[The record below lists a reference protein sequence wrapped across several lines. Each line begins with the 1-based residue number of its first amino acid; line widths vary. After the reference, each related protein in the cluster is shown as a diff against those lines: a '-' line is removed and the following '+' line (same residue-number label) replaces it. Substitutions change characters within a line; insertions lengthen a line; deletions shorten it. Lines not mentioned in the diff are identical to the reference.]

1 MLIGIDC
8 RKAAD
13 FGIGTYIRGLVH
25 GLSRIEGAER
35 YLLFAPA
42 NVKSLLPIGERFD
55 LMPSDSPNYSV
66 QELFALARQIKRARV
81 DLFHA
86 PHYVVPFTRCP
97 FVVTIH
103 DLIHLTTPRKNA
115 LEMMYARTM
124 IGRATSRSNHILT
137 VSEAMASEISQRY
150 PEVGRKL
157 TVIPNGVDEIFR
169 PEESPLDDQVMQK
182 YGLRKGSY
190 LLHTGNDKPHKNLD
204 RLVRAHQAVV
214 ESEVDLPLVLAG
226 ADPQRF
232 RARKQIVSLGF
243 VPREELPSLYR
254 NAMALILV
262 STQEGFGLPVV
273 EAIACG
279 TPVIISNIPALR
291 EVAQDFGVVVE
302 PRSEKSM
309 IEEMKRFV
317 RDEEL
322 RGELR
327 ARITKQTRRMTWD
340 ECAMRTREVYLQA
353 IEASARQ
360 V

>member
-35 YLLFAPA
+35 YVLFAPA
-42 NVKSLLPIGERFD
+42 SVASLLPISERFD
-55 LMPSDSPNYSV
+55 LIPSDSPNYSV
-66 QELFALARQIKRARV
+66 QELFALAHQIKRSRI

-115 LEMMYARTM
+115 LEVMYARTM
-124 IGRATSRSNHILT
+124 IGRATARSSHILT
-137 VSEAMASEISQRY
+137 VSEAMATEISERY
-150 PEVGRKL
+150 PEARRKL
-157 TVIPNGVDEIFR
+157 TVIPNAADDIFR
-169 PEESPLDDQVMQK
+169 PEASALDHEVMQK
-182 YGLRKGSY
+182 YGLRKGGY
-190 LLHTGNDKPHKNLD
+190 LLYTGNDKPHKNLD

-214 ESEVDLPLVLAG
+214 ESEVDLPLILAG
-226 ADPQRF
+226 VDPRRL

-262 STQEGFGLPVV
+262 SLQEGFGLPVV

-291 EVAQDFGVVVE
+291 EVAQDFGVLVE

-317 RDEEL
+317 RDEEW
-322 RGELR
+322 RRELR
-327 ARITKQTRRMTWD
+327 SRIAKQTRRMTWD
-340 ECAMRTREVYLQA
+340 ECARRTREAYLHA
-353 IEASARQ
+353 IETPARE